1 MKKISQDRITEAV
14 KKLFLDAVRILPED
28 VCDAFEKAVYKESS
42 PLGRMVIE
50 KLLENKNVAKKEELA
65 LCQDTGFSVIFIEWG
80 EKVIFDGESLAEAIN
95 EGVRQAYK
103 EGYFRKSIVNDPIFD
118 RKNTSDNTPAVI
130 NFEIVPGE
138 NVKIIAAPKGGGSEN
153 MSVLKMLK
161 PADGLEGVKKT
172 VIEAVENAGGN
183 PCPPVIVGVGVGGT
197 AEKATLLAKKA
208 VIRKLGEHNSDSRY
222 AELEEELLREIN
234 KLGIGPMGFGG
245 EITALAV
252 NIEYFPCHIASLPVA
267 VNIQCNSARHKEII
281 L

>member
-1 MKKISQDRITEAV
+1 MKKISGNEITEAV
-14 KKLFLDAVRILPED
+14 KKLFLDAVRLLPQD
-28 VCDAFEKAVYKESS
+28 VCDAFDAALKNEEA
-42 PLGRMVIE
+42 PLGRMVLE
-50 KLLENKNVAKKEELA
+50 KLIENKEVAKAEELA
-65 LCQDTGFSVIFIEWG
+65 LCQDTGFSVIFVEWG
-80 EKVIFDGESLAEAIN
+80 EKVVFEGENLAEAIN
-95 EGVRQAYK
+95 EGVRQAYS

-118 RKNTSDNTPAVI
+118 RKNTGDNTPAVI

-138 NVKIIAAPKGGGSEN
+138 NVRIIAAPKGGGSEN

-161 PADGLEGVKKT
+161 PSDGLEGVKQT
-172 VIEAVENAGGN
+172 VIEAVDKAGGN

-208 VIRKLGEHNSDSRY
+208 VLREIGKHNGDGRY
-222 AELEEELLREIN
+222 AKLEQELLTEIN

-245 EITALAV
+245 TVTAIAV

>member
-1 MKKISQDRITEAV
+1 MKKLTRDEIVAAV
-14 KKLFLDAVRILPED
+14 KSLFLDAVRILPED
-28 VCDAFEKAVYKESS
+28 VCDAFEKAATLEES
-42 PLGRMVIE
+42 PLGKMVIE
-50 KLLENKNVAKKEELA
+50 KLLENKDVAKKEELA
-65 LCQDTGFSVIFIEWG
+65 LCQDTGFSVVFVEWG
-80 EKVIFDGESLAEAIN
+80 EKVLFDGENLVEAIN

-103 EGYFRKSIVNDPIFD
+103 EGYFRKSIVNDPVFD
-118 RKNTSDNTPAVI
+118 RKNTGDNIPAVI
-130 NFEIVPGE
+130 NFEFVPGE
-138 NVKIIAAPKGGGSEN
+138 KVKIIAAPKGGGSEN

-183 PCPPVIVGVGVGGT
+183 PCPPVIVGVGIGGT

-208 VIRKLGEHNSDSRY
+208 VLRKIGEHNNDNRY
-222 AELEEELLREIN
+222 AELEVELLKEIN

-245 EITALAV
+245 TVTALAV

-267 VNIQCNSARHKEII
+267 INIQCNSARHKEII